1 MADAV
6 INERVEL
13 IDPSPKSRFEGEES
27 VSTRPGDLFWDLLMK
42 CAATGMILVAALDII
57 ALITSVGV
65 KCLTPDSYTRDQS
78 AFINGYCSGH
88 TPVTDYLLFYMLAQ
102 AILIAGPHLFW
113 QSWFSGKSSFFV
125 ALALSLDR
133 HRDSK
138 TGEYAPKN
146 YVIAKQLL
154 DAFHCKHNMVVFYV
168 LKLIVQLFIILA
180 AVVVSSAVFN
190 DYNTIFPCP
199 RQWDVNTNRTWPLPI
214 ELNCSYSVLRSH
226 QAAWFTNYIL
236 LALVL
241 ACIMYGLAW
250 CSASHGSKLN
260 WTEAARFALES
271 GISQN
276 HYHSRGFFKELL
288 RCGNPFHYHIHNDL
302 DFLLLKLFPQDIGRA
317 QVLRELLIG
326 TFVQKEV
333 DAIRQRLNLLREAEK
348 ETSGGFKWLASPI
361 NLEHPYDSDPISTH
375 ADILP
380 LSSRRR
386 FKCRTCI

>member
-1 MADAV
+1 MSALNAAIPGGLV
-6 INERVEL
+6 
-13 IDPSPKSRFEGEES
+13 DPNPKSRFEGEQS
-27 VSTRPGDLFWDLLMK
+27 VSTRPGDLFWDQLMK
-42 CAATGMILVAALDII
+42 YAATGMILVATINI
-57 ALITSVGV
+57 VSSLISAGARV
-65 KCLTPDSYTRDQS
+65 KCLTPDSYTGDQS
-78 AFINGYCSGH
+78 AFINVYCSGH
-88 TPVTDYLLFYMLAQ
+88 TPLTDYFRFYMLVQ

-113 QSWFSGKSSFFV
+113 QSWFSGKLSFFV
-125 ALALSLDR
+125 ALALSLER
-133 HRDSK
+133 HRDGE
-138 TGEYAPKN
+138 TGEYTPKN

-154 DAFHCKHNMVVFYV
+154 DAFHCKRNMVVFYV

-180 AVVVSSAVFN
+180 AAVVSSVVFN

-226 QAAWFTNYIL
+226 QAAWITNYIL

-241 ACIMYGLAW
+241 ACTMYGLAW

-288 RCGNPFHYHIHNDL
+288 RCRNPFHYHIHNDL
-302 DFLLLKLFPQDIGRA
+302 DFLLLKLFPQDVGRA

-333 DAIRQRLNLLREAEK
+333 DGIRQRLNLLREAEK
-348 ETSGGFKWLASPI
+348 EKVLGGFAPSFCTITP
-361 NLEHPYDSDPISTH
+361 
-375 ADILP
+375 
-380 LSSRRR
+380 
-386 FKCRTCI
+386 